1 VKDGK
6 VASRGNYAAQSTTNN
21 DPIEDRIDFFT
32 FIAFV
37 DRDGMYQQVASS
49 QHADKGFGCV
59 CDACTD
65 FAQGGR

>member
-49 QHADKGFGCV
+49 QLPIKALDAV